1 MRKSD
6 KKMRMFGKILFIL
19 YLVVTLYAMF
29 FSESLDRTMVSDE
42 YRYNLVLF
50 KEINR
55 FWRMK
60 HTYGW
65 QITIMNLAGN
75 VAFFMPF
82 GFLLPSMSREKIVNN
97 FVSVTLLTRFSAC
110 LLKQPSLF

>member
-82 GFLLPSMSREKIVNN
+82 GFLLSPYTHLTLPTKRIV
-97 FVSVTLLTRFSAC
+97 
-110 LLKQPSLF
+110 

>member
-50 KEINR
+50 
-55 FWRMK
+55 
-60 HTYGW
+60 
-65 QITIMNLAGN
+65 
-75 VAFFMPF
+75 
-82 GFLLPSMSREKIVNN
+82 
-97 FVSVTLLTRFSAC
+97 
-110 LLKQPSLF
+110 